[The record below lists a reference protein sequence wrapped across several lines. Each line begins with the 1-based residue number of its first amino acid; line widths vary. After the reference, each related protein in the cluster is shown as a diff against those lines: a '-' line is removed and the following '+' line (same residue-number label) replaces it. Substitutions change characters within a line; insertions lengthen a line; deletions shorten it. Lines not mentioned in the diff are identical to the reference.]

1 MVCVLAKF
9 VTYTYVSSLCAVVAV
24 GDVVVVVA
32 AVGLC
37 DVVVLVARV
46 VLPAA
51 VVAAAAAVV
60 AFEAVV
66 DFLCADEVVDV
77 CSWWLRLLDL
87 LDLWPAGVC
96 SLCLERLE

>member
-24 GDVVVVVA
+24 VA
-32 AVGLC
+32 GVALC

-46 VLPAA
+46 VLPA
-51 VVAAAAAVV
+51 VVVAAVV
-60 AFEAVV
+60 AFETVV
-66 DFLCADEVVDV
+66 DFLCADEDVAV

-87 LDLWPAGVC
+87 LDLCPAVGC

>member
-24 GDVVVVVA
+24 AVVA
-32 AVGLC
+32 GVALC

-46 VLPAA
+46 VLPA
-51 VVAAAAAVV
+51 VVVAAVV

-66 DFLCADEVVDV
+66 DFLCADEDVAV

-87 LDLWPAGVC
+87 LDL
-96 SLCLERLE
+96 

>member
-24 GDVVVVVA
+24 AVVA
-32 AVGLC
+32 GVALC
-37 DVVVLVARV
+37 GVVVLVARV
-46 VLPAA
+46 VLPA
-51 VVAAAAAVV
+51 VVVAAVV

-66 DFLCADEVVDV
+66 DFLCADEDVAV

-87 LDLWPAGVC
+87 LDLWPAVGC

>member
-24 GDVVVVVA
+24 AVVA
-32 AVGLC
+32 GVALC

-46 VLPAA
+46 VLPA
-51 VVAAAAAVV
+51 VVVAAVV

-66 DFLCADEVVDV
+66 DFLCADEDVAV

-87 LDLWPAGVC
+87 LDLWPAVGC

>member
-9 VTYTYVSSLCAVVAV
+9 VTYTYVSSLCAVLAVAV
-24 GDVVVVVA
+24 VA
-32 AVGLC
+32 GVALC
-37 DVVVLVARV
+37 DVVVVLVARV
-46 VLPAA
+46 VLPA
-51 VVAAAAAVV
+51 VVVAAVV

-66 DFLCADEVVDV
+66 DFLCADEAVAV

-87 LDLWPAGVC
+87 LDLCPAVVC

>member
-24 GDVVVVVA
+24 AVVA
-32 AVGLC
+32 GVALC

-46 VLPAA
+46 VLPAV
-51 VVAAAAAVV
+51 VVAAVV
-60 AFEAVV
+60 PFEAVV
-66 DFLCADEVVDV
+66 DFLCADEDVAV

-87 LDLWPAGVC
+87 LDLCPAVVC

>member
-24 GDVVVVVA
+24 AVVA
-32 AVGLC
+32 GVALC

-46 VLPAA
+46 VLPA
-51 VVAAAAAVV
+51 VVVVAAVV

-66 DFLCADEVVDV
+66 DFLCADEDAAV

-87 LDLWPAGVC
+87 LDLCPAVFC

>member
-24 GDVVVVVA
+24 AVVVA
-32 AVGLC
+32 GVGLC
-37 DVVVLVARV
+37 GVVVLVARV
-46 VLPAA
+46 VLPA
-51 VVAAAAAVV
+51 VVAAVV

-66 DFLCADEVVDV
+66 DFLCADEDVAV

-87 LDLWPAGVC
+87 LDLCPAVFC

>member
-1 MVCVLAKF
+1 M
-9 VTYTYVSSLCAVVAV
+9 VAV
-24 GDVVVVVA
+24 AVVVA
-32 AVGLC
+32 GVALC

-46 VLPAA
+46 VLPA
-51 VVAAAAAVV
+51 VVVAAVV

-66 DFLCADEVVDV
+66 DFLCADEDVAV

-87 LDLWPAGVC
+87 LDLCPAVFC

>member
-24 GDVVVVVA
+24 VVA
-32 AVGLC
+32 GVALC

-46 VLPAA
+46 VLPA
-51 VVAAAAAVV
+51 VVVAAVV

-66 DFLCADEVVDV
+66 DFLCADEDVAV
-77 CSWWLRLLDL
+77 CSW
-87 LDLWPAGVC
+87 
-96 SLCLERLE
+96 

>member
-24 GDVVVVVA
+24 VVVA
-32 AVGLC
+32 GVALC

-46 VLPAA
+46 VLPA
-51 VVAAAAAVV
+51 VVAAAVV

-66 DFLCADEVVDV
+66 DFLCADEDVAV

-87 LDLWPAGVC
+87 LDLWPAVGC

>member
-24 GDVVVVVA
+24 AIVVA
-32 AVGLC
+32 GVALC

-46 VLPAA
+46 VLPAV
-51 VVAAAAAVV
+51 VVA
-60 AFEAVV
+60 AVV
-66 DFLCADEVVDV
+66 DFLCADEDVAV

-87 LDLWPAGVC
+87 LDLCPAVGC

>member
-24 GDVVVVVA
+24 AVVVA
-32 AVGLC
+32 GVALC

-46 VLPAA
+46 VLPA
-51 VVAAAAAVV
+51 VVVAAVV

-66 DFLCADEVVDV
+66 DFLCADEDVAV

-87 LDLWPAGVC
+87 LDLCPAVLC